1 MTLYGLRAAAR
12 VAIVIAATVLASSH
26 WEPLPTGG
34 APAFSQTFDSTGAF
48 MAPYLTRL
56 RENTEI
62 LPDNEVRALWVVRDA
77 ITTPESVNRLVD
89 FAVQTRFH
97 ILFVQVRGR
106 GDAYY
111 QSALAPPSPALKA
124 PLTDFDPLSYL
135 ITVAHRSGI
144 EVHAWLNIYYVWSD
158 TKHAPPA
165 GHVATTH
172 PEWLLSD
179 AKGTRM
185 DHVPASKWK
194 AQGIE
199 GSFISPGVPEYRRHM
214 VDVVHEL
221 VRNYEVDGI
230 HLDYIRFP
238 NKTYSYDPV
247 SRSRFLLRYGVDP
260 VELAT
265 NRASMQKMLGA
276 RTLAALDSIYSENR
290 TVEVDSMVANIRI
303 ASGNKPLS
311 AAVIADPVYARKDKG
326 QDWPTWVH
334 QRWVDFVVPM
344 AYSIPPLE
352 IEAKA
357 RVYNRLVGVE
367 HVLIGLGVYD
377 GLDEQLAESVGLLR
391 QIPVAGY
398 AIFSYNA
405 LRANREGASLIE
417 SAVLPADTTDADSTA
432 ADSTGEDEDN

>member
-1 MTLYGLRAAAR
+1 M
-12 VAIVIAATVLASSH
+12 
-26 WEPLPTGG
+26 GG
-34 APAFSQTFDSTGAF
+34 APAFSQQQVDSTGSF
-48 MAPYLTRL
+48 VAPYLTRL
-56 RENTEI
+56 REHTEI
-62 LPDNEVRALWVVRDA
+62 QPDNEVRALWVVRDA

-124 PLTDFDPLSYL
+124 SLSDFDPLRYL
-135 ITVAHRSGI
+135 ITVAHRSGV

-158 TKHAPPA
+158 PKHAPPA
-165 GHVATTH
+165 GHVVVTH
-172 PEWLLSD
+172 PEWILSD

-185 DHVPASKWK
+185 DHVPSSKWK

-221 VRNYEVDGI
+221 VRNYDVDGI

-238 NKTYSYDPV
+238 NKTYSYDPA
-247 SRSRFLLRYGVDP
+247 SRSQFLLRYGVDP
-260 VELAT
+260 VELSA
-265 NRASMQKMLGA
+265 NRAGMQKMLGA
-276 RTLAALDSIYSENR
+276 GTLAALDSIYSVYR
-290 TVEVDSMVANIRI
+290 TVEVDSMVAAIH
-303 ASGNKPLS
+303 AAAGNKPLS

-334 QRWVDFVVPM
+334 QDWVDFVVPM

-357 RVYNRLVGVE
+357 RIYNRLVGVE

-391 QIPVAGY
+391 DIPVAGY

-405 LRANREGASLIE
+405 LRDNREGASLME
-417 SAVLPADTTDADSTA
+417 SALLPADTTGADSTA